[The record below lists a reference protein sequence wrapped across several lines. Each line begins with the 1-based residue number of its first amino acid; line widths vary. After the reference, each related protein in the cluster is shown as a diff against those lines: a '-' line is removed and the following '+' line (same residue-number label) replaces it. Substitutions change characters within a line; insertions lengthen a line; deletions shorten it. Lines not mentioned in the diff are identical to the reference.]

1 MKKAMM
7 LVAALTLSVAN
18 AGRSE
23 GSASTDLIFKTTVVP
38 GCAVALASSYTSQN
52 GTYNGTDVNPETLNL
67 SAPGTGFGEGS
78 ETPMLRCQTGTGVN
92 FGVNGA
98 VAGFSAGVMDSPQ
111 VSNVSFSGRLTL
123 VLNGWQ
129 GSWNAG
135 DDNKNVRGNYN
146 VSITK
151 YNIGTGNGDTYGMTA
166 SFTPDAGWFEAMVG
180 DYTGTLTLN
189 VDY

>member
-7 LVAALTLSVAN
+7 LFAALTLSVAN

-23 GSASTDLIFKTTVVP
+23 GRASTDLIFKTTVVP
-38 GCAVALASSYTSQN
+38 GCAVALASSYTSQT
-52 GTYNGTDVNPETLNL
+52 GTYNGTDVNPEALNL
-67 SAPGTGFGEGS
+67 GAPGTGFGEGS
-78 ETPMLRCQTGTGVN
+78 STPMLRCQTGTGVN
-92 FGVNGA
+92 FAVNGA
-98 VAGFSAGVMDSPQ
+98 TQSFQAGEMNSPQ
-111 VSNVSFSGRLTL
+111 TSNVSFSGRLTL

-129 GSWNAG
+129 GTWNAG
-135 DDNKNVRGNYN
+135 DDNKNLRGNYTVN
-146 VSITK
+146 ITK
-151 YNIGTGNGDTYGMTA
+151 YNMASGNGDTYGMDA